1 MNVQFDIENDG
12 EEFLEKLS
20 KEDFKRFNGEQTNTK
35 TKGDPI
41 LLERLDAATLASI
54 SKMP

>member
-1 MNVQFDIENDG
+1 MQFDIENDG

-54 SKMP
+54 SKLP

>member
-1 MNVQFDIENDG
+1 MQFDIENDG

-20 KEDFKRFNGEQTNTK
+20 KEDFKRFNGEQSNTK

-41 LLERLDAATLASI
+41 LSERLDAATLASI
-54 SKMP
+54 SKLP